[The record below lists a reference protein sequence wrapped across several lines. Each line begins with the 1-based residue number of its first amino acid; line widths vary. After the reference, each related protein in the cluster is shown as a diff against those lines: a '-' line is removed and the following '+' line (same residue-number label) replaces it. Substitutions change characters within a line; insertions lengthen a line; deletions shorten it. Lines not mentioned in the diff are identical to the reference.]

1 LVPAIVKVGVS
12 YLNNP
17 KQVASILVKVG
28 HRGMKEIVDVKGRH
42 LVRQNRCPYLDKNKP
57 SCGCDKDLHVD
68 ISQPVVRFNEF
79 NDSSLDFTMW
89 VYVRDYGAQFKTKT
103 DLRMI
108 MYEEFKRYD
117 IRIPWPIRTIY
128 QGDEKKEDEEIREKE
143 SEVKVFPDGESK
155 ITLKGKIS
163 RNKTIIVQSIY
174 PPVDS
179 NLIQALSLI
188 SKAKDHSNEV
198 VVVVPYLGYSR
209 QDREFLPG
217 EIVTMKILGRLFK
230 GAGASKIIV
239 VDIHSKIGLKHF
251 KIKSENISAI
261 SDLVKY
267 FKKINLRN
275 PLVVSPDQ
283 GGKERA
289 KEFASEFDSEFIALK
304 KQRDR
309 KTGKVKI
316 KTEGLDIVD
325 RDVILVDDMIST
337 GGSII
342 KATEFLKKQKCKRV
356 FVACTHA
363 LLMNNAEKKIRKAGV
378 AKIISTNT
386 IPGKTSIVD
395 ISSTIAKAL
404 K

>member
-1 LVPAIVKVGVS
+1 MALE
-12 YLNNP
+12 
-17 KQVASILVKVG
+17 ILVVE
-28 HRGMKEIVDVKGRH
+28 KEKNRFFSQNLRIPSLHDH
-42 LVRQNRCPYLDKNKP
+42 LLINLIAGK
-57 SCGCDKDLHVD
+57 SSEDLAKK
-68 ISQPVVRFNEF
+68 ISKKLKANLV
-79 NDSSLDFTMW
+79 
-89 VYVRDYGAQFKTKT
+89 KTKVQ
-103 DLRMI
+103 I
-108 MYEEFKRYD
+108 
-117 IRIPWPIRTIY
+117 
-128 QGDEKKEDEEIREKE
+128 
-143 SEVKVFPDGESK
+143 FPDGEHK
-155 ITLKGKIS
+155 ITLKGKLS
-163 RNKTIIVQSIY
+163 KNKTVVVQSIY

-188 SKAKDHSNEV
+188 SKAKDYSTEV
-198 VVVVPYLGYSR
+198 VAVVPYLGYAR

-217 EIVTMKILGRLFK
+217 EIVTMNVLGQLFK

-251 KIKSENISAI
+251 KIKSKNISAI
-261 SDLVKY
+261 CDLVKY
-267 FKKINLRN
+267 FKKLNLKN
-275 PLVVSPDQ
+275 PLVISPDQ

-289 KEFASEFDSEFIALK
+289 KEFADEFESEFIALK

-316 KTEGLDIVD
+316 KTEGLDRVVG

-363 LLMNNAEKKIRKAGV
+363 LLVNDAEKKIRKAGV
-378 AKIISTNT
+378 AKIIGTNT
-386 IPGKTSIVD
+386 IPGKTSVVD
-395 ISSTIAKAL
+395 ISSTIVKAI